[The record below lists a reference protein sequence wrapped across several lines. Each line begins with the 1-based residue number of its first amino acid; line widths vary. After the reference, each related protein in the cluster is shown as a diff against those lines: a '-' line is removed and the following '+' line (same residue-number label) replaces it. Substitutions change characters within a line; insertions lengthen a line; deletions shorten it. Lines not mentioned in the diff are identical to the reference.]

1 MLKKT
6 HQKTK
11 PQKQPKKKHQ
21 KKTLQGL
28 AYVNILLK
36 SCVKVQWPKPLKAI
50 KYAQG
55 QWWIKL
61 NDVIVTSIHSN

>member
-1 MLKKT
+1 MLKKKHT
-6 HQKTK
+6 KKQNPKTT
-11 PQKQPKKKHQ
+11 KKKHQ

-55 QWWIKL
+55 Q
-61 NDVIVTSIHSN
+61 

>member
-11 PQKQPKKKHQ
+11 NKTPKQPKKKNHQ

-50 KYAQG
+50 KYTQG
-55 QWWIKL
+55 Q
-61 NDVIVTSIHSN
+61 

>member
-11 PQKQPKKKHQ
+11 PQNNQKKHQ

-50 KYAQG
+50 KYTQG
-55 QWWIKL
+55 Q
-61 NDVIVTSIHSN
+61 